1 MHRNKLFSQ
10 LTRIVI
16 VSDEEGLGMPAITEF
31 WGHSIHK
38 LVIDIDIQD
47 DHQVDMGILVS
58 K

>member
-38 LVIDIDIQD
+38 LVT
-47 DHQVDMGILVS
+47 
-58 K
+58 